1 MTVHAE
7 GRWRRGSLVAATLL
21 SYYHTM
27 ALVLDTSR
35 DFRSVEELTQL
46 VKAISEAPP
55 DESEPDWLEWKR
67 EGDLKDRKWH
77 ARIAKAI
84 AGFANRDPAVASRQA
99 GGCAYLVIGA
109 EPENVAGIKPVDNAE
124 LNAGVS
130 RFVRSSV
137 RWNPQYVGF
146 KGQQVL
152 VITVEPPNYGDPIT
166 AILTEYGT
174 GGRKSRVVG
183 EGDVFVRYS
192 GSTGRATQDDYDML
206 VQRYAAVREQLTGI
220 TVDAI
225 GTVSAVP
232 VAYGTEEI
240 EAWCLRRKESFPQ
253 PILWPGGAILGT
265 PLDDRSI
272 SEYMAEV
279 DAYIYEAASLLPQA
293 AHAVA
298 IDDRGAPGMALR
310 LTNGTERNFR
320 AVRVQVVVE
329 GDVFAYLSAEEAR
342 PFMPGPPRQWGT
354 LPGPR
359 IVRPPLPLT
368 TETFLSSIEE
378 SSDPYIDNSNPT
390 TIVFPDVDLRPSESV
405 KLYPIHLVTAGVL
418 ARTALFAKWS
428 ATSSSADS
436 VALGEF
442 PIEVSPETVKPAGRL
457 RGRLDELID

>member
-1 MTVHAE
+1 
-7 GRWRRGSLVAATLL
+7 
-21 SYYHTM
+21 M

-35 DFRSVEELTQL
+35 DHRSVDELTQL

-109 EPENVAGIKPVDNAE
+109 EPENVVGVKPVDNAE

-137 RWNPQYVGF
+137 RWNPQYIGF

-152 VITVEPPNYGDPIT
+152 VITVEPPRYGDPIT
-166 AILTEYGT
+166 AILTEYGI
-174 GGRKSRVVG
+174 GGRSSRGVG
-183 EGDVFVRYS
+183 EGDVFVRYP
-192 GSTGRATQDDYDML
+192 GRTGRATQDDYDML

-232 VAYGTEEI
+232 VSYGPEEI
-240 EAWCLRRKESFPQ
+240 EAWCLRIQESYPQ
-253 PILWPGGAILGT
+253 PIAWPGGAIFGI
-265 PLDDRSI
+265 PIDSRSV

-279 DAYIYEAASLLPQA
+279 DAYIAKGASLLPRA

-298 IDDRGAPGMALR
+298 IDDRGAPGMTLM
-310 LTNGTERNFR
+310 LTNGTERNYA
-320 AVRVQVVVE
+320 AVRVQVIIE
-329 GDVFAYLSAEEAR
+329 ADVSAYLSAEEAR
-342 PFMPGPPRQWGT
+342 PPMPSPPLKWGT
-354 LPGPR
+354 DRGGTFPAT
-359 IVRPPLPLT
+359 RPI
-368 TETFLSSIEE
+368 ETFPQPSRAEPRE
-378 SSDPYIDNSNPT
+378 PDIDNSNPT
-390 TIVFPDVDLRPSESV
+390 TVVFDDVDLRPRESV
-405 KLYPIHLVTAGVL
+405 ELDPIHLVTTDALAG
-418 ARTALFAKWS
+418 TAVSAKWT
-428 ATSSSADS
+428 ATSSSVDN
-436 VALGEF
+436 VARGEY
-442 PIEVSPETVKPAGRL
+442 PIEVSLDLVKPAGRL
-457 RGRLDELID
+457 RGLFDESID

>member
-1 MTVHAE
+1 
-7 GRWRRGSLVAATLL
+7 
-21 SYYHTM
+21 M

-84 AGFANRDPAVASRQA
+84 AGFANRDPGVASRQA

-109 EPENVAGIKPVDNAE
+109 EPENVVGVEPVDNAE

-137 RWNPQYVGF
+137 RWNPQYIGF
-146 KGQQVL
+146 KGQQIL
-152 VITVEPPNYGDPIT
+152 VITVEPPNYGDPIS
-166 AILTEYGT
+166 AMLTEYGT
-174 GGRKSRVVG
+174 DVRMSRVVG
-183 EGDVFVRYS
+183 KGDVFVRYS

-225 GTVSAVP
+225 GTVSVVP
-232 VAYGTEEI
+232 VAYGTEET
-240 EAWCLRRKESFPQ
+240 EAWCVRKKESFPQ
-253 PILWPGGAILGT
+253 PTLWPGGATLGT
-265 PLDDRSI
+265 SLDDRSI

-279 DAYIYEAASLLPQA
+279 DAYIDEAASLLPRA

-298 IDDRGAPGMALR
+298 IDDRGVPGMALR
-310 LTNGTERNFR
+310 LTNGTERNFA

-329 GDVFAYLSAEEAR
+329 GDVFAYLSADEAR
-342 PFMPGPPRQWGT
+342 PFLPAPPRRWGT
-354 LPGPR
+354 HAGPR
-359 IVRPPLPLT
+359 MIRPSLPLT
-368 TETFLSSIEE
+368 TEAYLSSIEE
-378 SSDPYIDNSNPT
+378 SSDPHIDHSDPT

-405 KLYPIHLVTAGVL
+405 KLYPVHLVTAGVL
-418 ARTALFAKWS
+418 AGTVTFAKWS

-436 VALGEF
+436 VAAGKL

-457 RGRLDELID
+457 RGRLDEPID